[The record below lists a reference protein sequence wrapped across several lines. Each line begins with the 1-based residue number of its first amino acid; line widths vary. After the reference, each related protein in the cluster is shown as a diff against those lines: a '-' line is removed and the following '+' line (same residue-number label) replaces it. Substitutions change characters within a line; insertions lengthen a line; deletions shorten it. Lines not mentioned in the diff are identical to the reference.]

1 MNRTRVKV
9 GGQTYLVACDPGDE
23 ARVEALARAVDERLE
38 RLGGARAP
46 TAAQNLLLAALML
59 ADELEE
65 ARNAAPPPPAESTL
79 PADPSDPALPQA
91 LEGFADRLEALADA
105 IEARG

>member
-65 ARNAAPPPPAESTL
+65 ARNAAPPENAL
-79 PADPSDPALPQA
+79 PSDPSDPALPQA

>member
-1 MNRTRVKV
+1 MNRKRVKV
-9 GGQTYLVACDPGDE
+9 GGQTYSVACEPGDE
-23 ARVEALARAVDERLE
+23 ARVEALARSVDERLD

-65 ARNAAPPPPAESTL
+65 ARSAAPPPADGPL
-79 PADPSDPALPQA
+79 PSDPSDPALPQA